1 MTHGGMMRTLL
12 LASLLLSTP
21 ALADDKA
28 ACADGIAMIRD
39 ALAQNPPEAA
49 LPKLRKALR
58 VAEREQGE
66 GEFDE
71 CLDAVGEPQQ
81 GDLSQ
86 GREVADPEV
95 VGQRG
100 VDLVGTVDVAVRH
113 APPQRL
119 GRHVDEKVPQFGVV
133 VKGCRSR

>member
-49 LPKLRKALR
+49 LPKLKKALR

-71 CLDAVGEPQQ
+71 CLDAVG
-81 GDLSQ
+81 DA
-86 GREVADPEV
+86 RRV
-95 VGQRG
+95 
-100 VDLVGTVDVAVRH
+100 
-113 APPQRL
+113 L
-119 GRHVDEKVPQFGVV
+119 GR
-133 VKGCRSR
+133 